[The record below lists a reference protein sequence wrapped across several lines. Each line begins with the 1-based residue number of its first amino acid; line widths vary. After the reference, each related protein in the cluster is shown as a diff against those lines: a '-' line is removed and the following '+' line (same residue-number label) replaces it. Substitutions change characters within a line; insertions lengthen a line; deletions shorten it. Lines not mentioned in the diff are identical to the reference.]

1 MDTSLEPTAKLHK
14 EEARYHFSLYFQIL
28 MTSLRASVILLF
40 YLKIAQ
46 I

>member
-28 MTSLRASVILLF
+28 ITSVHAGIILVF
-40 YLKIAQ
+40 YLK
-46 I
+46 

>member
-28 MTSLRASVILLF
+28 ITSLCTSVVLVF
-40 YLKIAQ
+40 FLKIAQ